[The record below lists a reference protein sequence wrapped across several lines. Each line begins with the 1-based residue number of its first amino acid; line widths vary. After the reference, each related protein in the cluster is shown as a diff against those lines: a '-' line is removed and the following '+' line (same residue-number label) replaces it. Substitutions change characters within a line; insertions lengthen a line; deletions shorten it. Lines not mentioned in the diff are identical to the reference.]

1 MSQENVELV
10 RLGYEAWNRQDFDT
24 AIANIDP
31 EVEWTFATGAR
42 PPGADASYHGHAGV
56 REFWRLFIEP
66 WQEVEIEVE
75 DTRTTGDLVVAFVQ
89 FHAKARDGLEV
100 DAPFAHVFTV
110 RDGKTVR
117 FKSFDD
123 RAEALEAAGLRE

>member
-1 MSQENVELV
+1 MSEENVEIV
-10 RLGYEAWNRQDFDT
+10 RRGYEAWNRRDFDT
-24 AIANIDP
+24 AIADSDP

-42 PPGADASYHGHAGV
+42 PPGADASYKGHARV

-75 DTRTTGDLVVAFVQ
+75 DTRTSGDLVVALVQ
-89 FHAKARDGLEV
+89 FRAKARDGLEV
-100 DAPFAHVFTV
+100 DAAFAHVFTV
-110 RDGKTVR
+110 RDGKVIR

-123 RAEALEAAGLRE
+123 REEALKAAGLSG